1 MICGKVLA
9 DAGHQEPGTVL
20 PQEETVPRER
30 VSMRKLL
37 ELLRLHFDLKLSQ
50 RQIAGSIKLGKWQS
64 LAPWISRRWHRLVLE
79 SAP

>member
-1 MICGKVLA
+1 MICGKMFG
-9 DAGHQEPGTVL
+9 DAGHQKPGTFL

-50 RQIAGSIKLGKWQS
+50 RQIAGSIKLGQS
-64 LAPWISRRWHRLVLE
+64 TVNLLQLLME
-79 SAP
+79 